1 MHLTISQTHSL
12 FAPHAACV
20 FFSFLEYSIDDG
32 NNWIEM
38 LELTYP
44 GYMDSVVTLDLDQY
58 APQRTSGTRFR
69 WMQRMFTPGVDV
81 WTISDVSIR
90 GVPPVEYFLQ
100 FDLATGCGGTDQ
112 SSDVIDVLFSDALE
126 PSRQS
131 LSELTCNPVTNCA
144 GGAWQHPGVIYG
156 SEASSGWRR
165 YMYSLGINPGAQ
177 YRIMIV
183 QPESSTNG
191 FAVDNFYIGALCPGL
206 CSGHGRCTLS
216 GACVCDDG
224 YEGPTCAVPTSPLP
238 QSIIADF
245 GFDDISPQKFAT
257 WTATLRSCGS
267 SGRSAVFDSDGRQEL
282 TTQPLDLT
290 GVSSIGFTALRCTS
304 RSLTISFS
312 VSTDGGVS
320 WVVLNT
326 YSLYSSSSSSVT
338 VDVSAYGSGVMLRWW
353 ADISRCVHE
362 RALLLL
368 LFKLLLFKLLLFKLL
383 LLLFSS
389 SPWTPTSLTRF
400 SLSLLCSR

>member
-131 LSELTCNPVTNCA
+131 LS
-144 GGAWQHPGVIYG
+144 
-156 SEASSGWRR
+156 
-165 YMYSLGINPGAQ
+165 
-177 YRIMIV
+177 
-183 QPESSTNG
+183 
-191 FAVDNFYIGALCPGL
+191 
-206 CSGHGRCTLS
+206 GRC
-216 GACVCDDG
+216 
-224 YEGPTCAVPTSPLP
+224 Y
-238 QSIIADF
+238 I
-245 GFDDISPQKFAT
+245 
-257 WTATLRSCGS
+257 
-267 SGRSAVFDSDGRQEL
+267 
-282 TTQPLDLT
+282 
-290 GVSSIGFTALRCTS
+290 
-304 RSLTISFS
+304 
-312 VSTDGGVS
+312 
-320 WVVLNT
+320 
-326 YSLYSSSSSSVT
+326 
-338 VDVSAYGSGVMLRWW
+338 
-353 ADISRCVHE
+353 
-362 RALLLL
+362 
-368 LFKLLLFKLLLFKLL
+368 
-383 LLLFSS
+383 
-389 SPWTPTSLTRF
+389 
-400 SLSLLCSR
+400 